1 MHMSVFDDRV
11 CELGEGPFWHP
22 ERSQFFWFDILNRK
36 LLTRDANGPLEWQ
49 FEGMASAAGWVDRE
63 RMILATET
71 GLSLFHIGEG
81 TLEPLVEVEAD
92 DPGTRSNDGRADR
105 QGGFWFGTMG
115 KEAERGRGTIYRYYR
130 GKLRRLVSGISIPN
144 AICFTLDGRTAYFA
158 DTPSRK
164 VWCQSLDADGWPEGE
179 RRLFLDLSSEGLYPD
194 GAVVDAEGG
203 LWCALWSSGRV
214 ARFDAEGRMTHH
226 LDLPGKNST
235 CPAFGGADMRDVLVT
250 SALEG
255 MTDPDADQGLSYLLR
270 APVVGVPEPRVIL

>member
-1 MHMSVFDDRV
+1 MSVFDDRV

-22 ERSQFFWFDILNRK
+22 ERSQFFWFDILNRR
-36 LLTRDANGPLEWQ
+36 LLTRDANGPSEWQ

-63 RMILATET
+63 RMILATEI
-71 GLSLFHIGEG
+71 GLSLFNIAEG
-81 TLEPLVEVEAD
+81 TLEPLIEVEGD

-115 KEAERGRGTIYRYYR
+115 KKAERRRGAIYRYYR
-130 GKLRRLVSGISIPN
+130 GELRRQVTEISIPN
-144 AICFTLDGRTAYFA
+144 AICFTPDGRTAYFA
-158 DTPSRK
+158 DTPSQK
-164 VWCQSLDADGWPEGE
+164 VWRQPLDADGWPEGE
-179 RRLFLDLSSEGLYPD
+179 RRPFLDLSAEGLYPD

-235 CPAFGGADMRDVLVT
+235 CPAFGGADMRDLLVT

-255 MTDPDADQGLSYLLR
+255 MTDPDAAQGLTYLLR
-270 APVVGVPEPRVIL
+270 APFVGIPEPCVIL

>member
-1 MHMSVFDDRV
+1 MSVFDDRV

-22 ERSQFFWFDILNRK
+22 ERSQFFWFDILSRK

-71 GLSLFHIGEG
+71 GLSLFDISEG

-115 KEAERGRGTIYRYYR
+115 KEAKRGRGTIYRYYR
-130 GKLRRLVSGISIPN
+130 GELRRLVSEISIPN
-144 AICFTLDGRTAYFA
+144 AICFTLDGRTAYYA
-158 DTPSRK
+158 DTPSHK
-164 VWCQSLDADGWPEGE
+164 VWCQSLDAEGWPEGE
-179 RRLFLDLSSEGLYPD
+179 RRLFLDLSSEGLHPD

-214 ARFDAEGRMTHH
+214 ARFDAEGRMSHH
-226 LDLPGKNST
+226 LDLSGKNST

>member
-130 GKLRRLVSGISIPN
+130 GELRRLVSEISIPN
-144 AICFTLDGRTAYFA
+144 AICFTLDGRTAYYA
-158 DTPSRK
+158 DTPSHK
-164 VWCQSLDADGWPEGE
+164 VWCQPLDADGWPEGE
-179 RRLFLDLSSEGLYPD
+179 SRLFLDLSSEDLYPD

-203 LWCALWSSGRV
+203 FWCALWSSGRV

-270 APVVGVPEPRVIL
+270 APFVGVPEPHVIL